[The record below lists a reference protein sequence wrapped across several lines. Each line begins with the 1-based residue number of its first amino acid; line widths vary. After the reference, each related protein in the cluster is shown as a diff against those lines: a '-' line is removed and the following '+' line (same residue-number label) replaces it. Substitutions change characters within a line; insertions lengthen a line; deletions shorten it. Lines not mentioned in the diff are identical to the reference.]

1 MAQPI
6 KSAARAAESKFRKQP
21 EEQKVESAG
30 MMRWLLTYADMIT
43 LMLALFVIL
52 FAMSTVSKVKFQK
65 FATAVSGG
73 FDNQWST
80 NQPPNGGTNGQ
91 QPFSS
96 SSSSSASS
104 SSASMP
110 GIQRDLQHYVE
121 KNKLQKQVQVH
132 MDHRGLVIT
141 LLTDK
146 SYYDSGSAELR
157 PETKK
162 ILNDVYV
169 FLKRNDNLIRVEGNT
184 DNVPIATSQYP
195 SNWELSTARAVNVV
209 RYLIETDGLVPTR
222 VSAAG
227 YGQFHPR
234 TDNMNDAER
243 QANRRVDIV
252 LLNANLSRAEKGN

>member
-1 MAQPI
+1 MSQPI
-6 KSAARAAESKFRKQP
+6 KSAARAAESKFRKKP

-52 FAMSTVSKVKFQK
+52 FAMSTISKVKFQK

-80 NQPPNGGTNGQ
+80 NQPPAGGTNAQ
-91 QPFSS
+91 QPFNSS
-96 SSSSSASS
+96 SSVPA
-104 SSASMP
+104 
-110 GIQRDLQHYVE
+110 IQRDLQQYVE
-121 KNKLQKQVQVH
+121 KNHLQSQMQVR

-157 PETKK
+157 PQTKK
-162 ILNDVYV
+162 ILDDIYV

-184 DNVPIATSQYP
+184 DNVPIATSRYP

-209 RYLIETDGLVPTR
+209 RYLVENDKLVPTR

-227 YGQFHPR
+227 YGEFQPR
-234 TDNMNDAER
+234 VANMDDAAR